1 MRSDI
6 DTLLISDSVF
16 IHSCVSLMPYK
27 IMFDVDLRL
36 YLRPVTMIKRK
47 CRRYVYRMS
56 VSKDFST
63 SQLTILFLEIIL
75 LKKQFSKCNTFVF
88 LFLNDITIVINQ
100 NILRHCFAKK
110 GYFIACPNGTLE
122 VVSSISFA

>member
-1 MRSDI
+1 MLSDI

-27 IMFDVDLRL
+27 IMFYVDLRL
-36 YLRPVTMIKRK
+36 HLRPVTMIKRN
-47 CRRYVYRMS
+47 
-56 VSKDFST
+56 FST

-88 LFLNDITIVINQ
+88 LFPNDITIVINQ

>member
-27 IMFDVDLRL
+27 IMFYVDLRL
-36 YLRPVTMIKRK
+36 HLRPVTMIKRK
-47 CRRYVYRMS
+47 CGRYLYRMS
-56 VSKDFST
+56 AFSKDFST

-88 LFLNDITIVINQ
+88 LFPNDITIVINQ

-110 GYFIACPNGTLE
+110 RLFHCMP
-122 VVSSISFA
+122 

>member
-27 IMFDVDLRL
+27 IMFYVDLRFAFKTC
-36 YLRPVTMIKRK
+36 YNDKTKMQI
-47 CRRYVYRMS
+47 
-56 VSKDFST
+56 SKDFST